1 MTKRIKFFNSKV
13 AQMRAMFAVQRDGGI
28 FKQSEIAK
36 ELKVSFCFIPV
47 LAKLVGGLYR
57 TTWEG
62 EPAYT
67 NDLRSV

>member
-1 MTKRIKFFNSKV
+1 MEQDNSFRAKV

>member
-1 MTKRIKFFNSKV
+1 MAKRIKFNSKV
-13 AQMRAMFAVQRDGGI
+13 AQMRAMFAVQRGGGI

-36 ELKVSFCFIPV
+36 ELKVSFCFIPI
-47 LAKLVGGLYR
+47 LAKLVGGLYL

-67 NDLRSV
+67 NDLRCV